1 MTIYSRLKT
10 LSDDR
15 YLKYTAIGSVFAV
28 SLSLL
33 TSALG
38 FVATTLMVLMIAAL
52 LIKLLWEITTN
63 VENSTD

>member
-1 MTIYSRLKT
+1 MKIFSKLRT

-15 YLKYTAIGSVFAV
+15 YLKYTTIGSVFAV